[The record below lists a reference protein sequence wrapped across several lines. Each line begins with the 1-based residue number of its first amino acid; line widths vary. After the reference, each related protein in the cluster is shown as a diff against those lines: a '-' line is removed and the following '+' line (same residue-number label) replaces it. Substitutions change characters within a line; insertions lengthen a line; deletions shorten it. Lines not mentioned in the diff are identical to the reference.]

1 MAIVSAQR
9 QWMTLS
15 VVVNV
20 GTDRVGCWKM
30 TVSNTMTADVDVLTT
45 VKHL

>member
-1 MAIVSAQR
+1 MATVSAQR
-9 QWMTLS
+9 QWMILS

-30 TVSNTMTADVDVLTT
+30 TVSDTMTADFDVLMI

>member
-1 MAIVSAQR
+1 MEMVRALR
-9 QWMTLS
+9 QWIILS
-15 VVVNV
+15 VIVNV

-30 TVSNTMTADVDVLTT
+30 TFSKIMSADVDVLTT